1 MTSTGASTGAD
12 DATSIPDDV
21 DEPRA
26 PGPLASQPF
35 RMLWFNNIAY
45 FLVANAERFVFG
57 WLVLDGL
64 DLGEAEQGIV
74 VFAFGLPS
82 ALLVLPAG
90 AWADRWDR
98 RRLLM
103 STQIAGGVV
112 MAATA
117 VLVGTGHVSF
127 SLVILAAVLSGSA
140 AAVGS
145 PVRASLIPALVPKA
159 QLFGAIALNALAM
172 TLSLILGPVLA
183 RLAGDLW
190 GFEGAFGFQA
200 ALMALG
206 IVFLLR
212 LHVPAH
218 GAPPADD
225 PRRSVLAEVRT
236 GLRFVLDSRPLRG
249 LFGLLLLASLT
260 VNPAVMVTIQA
271 HVKDG
276 LGRPAGDA
284 ALPFALMGA
293 GIAITSIFIL
303 KRADMKNRA
312 VAFMRA
318 MLCGSS
324 ITIGIGLT
332 TSFTVLLVLTFLMG
346 LVGGFFINMNQGLV
360 QSNTPP
366 EMMGRVMGLYTL
378 IAAGL
383 MPVGALL
390 LGGLAA
396 AIGTGAAIAAAGA
409 VNLAIVAA
417 TYVRN
422 TTMRELG

>member
-1 MTSTGASTGAD
+1 MTSTGESTGAD
-12 DATSIPDDV
+12 DASLVTDI
-21 DEPRA
+21 DEARPA
-26 PGPLASQPF
+26 SPLASQPF
-35 RMLWFNNIAY
+35 RMLWLNNIAY

-64 DLGEAEQGIV
+64 DLGEAEQGLV

-90 AWADRWDR
+90 VWADRLDR

-103 STQIAGGVV
+103 GTQIAGGAV

-117 VLVGTGHVSF
+117 FLVGTGHVSF
-127 SLVILAAVLSGSA
+127 SLVIVAAVLSGSA
-140 AAVGS
+140 AAIGS

-159 QLFGAIALNALAM
+159 QLFGAIALNAIAM
-172 TLSLILGPVLA
+172 TMSLILGPVLA
-183 RLAGDLW
+183 KVAGDLW

-200 ALMALG
+200 TLMAIG

-212 LHVPAH
+212 LRVPAH
-218 GAPPADD
+218 DVPTADT
-225 PRRSVLAEVRT
+225 PRRSLVADVRT

-276 LGRPAGDA
+276 LGRTAGEA
-284 ALPFALMGA
+284 ALPLALMGA
-293 GIAITSIFIL
+293 GIAITSVFIL
-303 KRADMKNRA
+303 RRPDMKNRA

-318 MLCGSS
+318 MLCGGT
-324 ITIGIGLT
+324 ITICVGLANT
-332 TSFTVLLVLTFLMG
+332 FPMLLVLAFLMG

-360 QSNTPP
+360 QSSTPP

-390 LGGLAA
+390 LGGLATV
-396 AIGTGAAIAAAGA
+396 IGTGAAITTAGV
-409 VNLAIVAA
+409 VNLAVVAV

-422 TTMRELG
+422 TSLRELG